1 MVETAQNPTKTIK
14 FKIIDVLLLL
24 GAILPLL
31 LLIVLKVLY
40 TDAGDGVNLTGA
52 LIYFEVT
59 SMPFQPLYITE
70 ATVNSAAVIVVIFF
84 LCLYLTHG
92 LSEKPYTKRQLLVE
106 WIVEKVK
113 GLVKDN
119 MGKAFDIFA
128 PFIAAIMSI
137 SALSSLLSLLGLY
150 PATSDLNITAGWAIL
165 VFILITYYKFKCG
178 PLHYVKSFLEP
189 VAILAP
195 INFVSEFATPVSM
208 AFRHYGNILSGVVV
222 SQLIAY
228 ALKGLSKMVLWFTD
242 IPFLQIGIPGV
253 LSIYFDVFSGCLQ
266 AFIFAT
272 LTMMYISNAFDSDEF
287 ERRRLRKLQKKK

>member
-165 VFILITYYKFKCG
+165 VFMLITYYKFKCG

-242 IPFLQIGIPGV
+242 IPFLQIGIPAV

>member
-40 TDAGDGVNLTGA
+40 TDAGDGVILTGA

>member
-52 LIYFEVT
+52 LIYFDVT

-70 ATVNSAAVIVVIFF
+70 ATVNSAAVIVVLFF

-242 IPFLQIGIPGV
+242 IPFLQIGLPGI

>member
-40 TDAGDGVNLTGA
+40 TNAGDGVNLTGA

-242 IPFLQIGIPGV
+242 IPFLQIGIPAV

>member
-1 MVETAQNPTKTIK
+1 METEQNPTKTIK
-14 FKIIDVLLLL
+14 FKIVDILLLL

-40 TDAGDGVNLTGA
+40 TVPGDGVNLTGA
-52 LIYFEVT
+52 MIYFEIP
-59 SMPFQPLYITE
+59 MPLQPLYITE

-113 GLVKDN
+113 GLVNDS
-119 MGKAFDIFA
+119 MGKAFEIFA
-128 PFIAAIMSI
+128 PFIAAILSL

-165 VFILITYYKFKCG
+165 VFILITYYKLKCG
-178 PLHYVKSFLEP
+178 PLHYAKGFLEP

-222 SQLIAY
+222 SQLTAY
-228 ALKGLSKMVLWFTD
+228 ALKGLSSMVLWFTD
-242 IPFLQIGIPGV
+242 IPFLQIGIPGI

>member
-40 TDAGDGVNLTGA
+40 TNAGDGVNLTGA

-178 PLHYVKSFLEP
+178 PLYYVKSFLEP

-242 IPFLQIGIPGV
+242 IPFLQIGIPAV